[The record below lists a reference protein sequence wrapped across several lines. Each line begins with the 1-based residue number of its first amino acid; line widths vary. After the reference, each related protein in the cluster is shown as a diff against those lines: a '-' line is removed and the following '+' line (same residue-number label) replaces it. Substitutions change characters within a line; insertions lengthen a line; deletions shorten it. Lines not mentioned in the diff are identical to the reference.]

1 MYKIIIPAKKMQH
14 ATDGKNRC
22 LVRLSVEA
30 YNTIVDIY
38 NESSMS
44 MSQVTSTIIMQ
55 AKDHIVF
62 EKED

>member
-1 MYKIIIPAKKMQH
+1 MYKIIIPARKKSH
-14 ATDGKNRC
+14 AIDGKDRC
-22 LVRLSVEA
+22 LVRLSAEA

-44 MSQVTSTIIMQ
+44 MSQVTSTIILQ